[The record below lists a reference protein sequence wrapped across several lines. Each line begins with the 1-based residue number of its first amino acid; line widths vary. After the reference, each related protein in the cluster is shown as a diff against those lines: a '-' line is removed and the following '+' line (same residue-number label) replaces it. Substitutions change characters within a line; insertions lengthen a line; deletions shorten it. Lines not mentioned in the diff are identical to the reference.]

1 MPPVPKPSKRAPAGR
16 PKRNLLIALAAAGAV
31 AIVLIGASLALRGGD
46 GSSTPSAS
54 SADLAFLAG
63 IPQSGT
69 VLGNPDAKVTMLQ
82 YEDIQ
87 CPVCKRYTDDAFG
100 AIVAEYVKP
109 GKVKLDFRGLAF
121 LGPDSQKALKVVL
134 AAAKQDKLWQ
144 VAELLFKSQGE
155 ENTGWVTDEK
165 VDEILA
171 AVPGLDAAQVLAD
184 AQGAE
189 IAKQITDVQQ
199 EATARNVQGTP
210 TFYLRI
216 GDEQPYQIV
225 PELTPESFRPALDD
239 ALNG

>member
-144 VAELLFKSQGE
+144 LQEGLYRNQGLENSGWLTDDLIREVA
-155 ENTGWVTDEK
+155 TG
-165 VDEILA
+165 I
-171 AVPGLDAAQVLAD
+171 PGLDVDKLFADAETDEMGQAAQQSAAE
-184 AQGAE
+184 AQSAG
-189 IAKQITDVQQ
+189 IT
-199 EATARNVQGTP
+199 GTP
-210 TFYLRI
+210 TLLVKI
-216 GDEQPYQIV
+216 GDDQPYLIQV
-225 PELTPESFRPALDD
+225 ATADQMREALDA
-239 ALNG
+239 ALEG